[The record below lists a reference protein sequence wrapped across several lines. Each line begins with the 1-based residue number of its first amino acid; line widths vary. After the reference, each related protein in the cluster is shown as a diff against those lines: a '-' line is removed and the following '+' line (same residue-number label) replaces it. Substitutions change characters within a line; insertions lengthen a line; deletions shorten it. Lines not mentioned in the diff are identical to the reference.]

1 VSTAHTYA
9 MPRRLPP
16 LTTLCAFDA
25 AARHLSF
32 TQAAGELH
40 VTHGAVSHAVRH
52 LEEDLGVKLFER
64 GTRSVRLTPAGA
76 VYAAEI
82 AAALDRITAAT
93 LAVTAPRSAGVLTVS
108 TSDGF
113 AGRWLVPRL
122 KRFHRKHRDIDVR
135 LSTSG
140 ALVDF
145 IRDGIDLA
153 IRYGEGGYQGVASEL
168 LSEEDVSPVCS
179 PELLRGKHP
188 LRRPADL
195 RHHRLIHDN
204 FRIGWATW
212 LESAGVEGV
221 DAERGVRFD
230 AAAYAVEAAVQGEG
244 VLLGRSA
251 LVSADLAAGRLVRPF
266 DLALSSR
273 WRYYVVYPEGALRQ
287 RKVKAFR
294 DWLFEEMD
302 ADRRNVSA
310 TSLATRGSDRSRRTD

>member
-1 VSTAHTYA
+1 

-32 TQAAGELH
+32 TRAAGELH

-52 LEEDLGVKLFER
+52 LEDDLGIKLFER
-64 GTRSVRLTPAGA
+64 QTRSVRLTPAGA
-76 VYAAEI
+76 VYAAEV
-82 AAALDRITAAT
+82 AAALDRLGAAT
-93 LAVTAPRSAGVLTVS
+93 IAATAPRSSGVLTVS

-122 KRFHRKHRDIDVR
+122 NRFHRSHRDIDVR

-153 IRYGEGGYQGVASEL
+153 IRYGEGNSQGVVSEL

-188 LRRPADL
+188 LRKPEDL

-212 LESAGVEGV
+212 LESAGVQGI
-221 DAERGVRFD
+221 DSARGVRFD
-230 AAAYAVEAAVQGEG
+230 SAAYAVEAAVQGEG

-251 LVSADLAAGRLVRPF
+251 LVAADLAAGRLVRPF
-266 DLALSSR
+266 ELALSSR

-294 DWLFEEMD
+294 DWLFAEMD
-302 ADRRNVSA
+302 ADRERA
-310 TSLATRGSDRSRRTD
+310 RSSIASKSRVRRARRKAK